1 MDQAEKLQ
9 DEMLAAI
16 ASRGDAR
23 NYPAH
28 AVLINEGDQS
38 DAFFILLAGRVK
50 VYGAGDDGRE
60 VIYNTLGPGEYFG
73 ELSLLDGAPRS
84 ASVASLEP
92 LRCVMVRGA
101 DMRKFL
107 AQYPDFAYHLI
118 QRLALLLRRSTD
130 NVKSLALD
138 DVYQRVARM
147 LNELAGAEPPDGGPR
162 LLSLKLTQQDIAER
176 VGSSREMISRIFKQ
190 LLQGGYV
197 EQRDGRLVLLKK
209 LPAGW

>member
-1 MDQAEKLQ
+1 MDQVEKLQ

-16 ASRGDAR
+16 ARRGGVRD
-23 NYPAH
+23 YPAN
-28 AVLINEGDQS
+28 ALLIREGDQS

-50 VYGAGDDGRE
+50 VYGSGEDGRE

-92 LRCVMVRGA
+92 LRCVLVRGVE
-101 DMRKFL
+101 MREFL
-107 AQYPDFAYHLI
+107 AQHPDFAFHLI
-118 QRLALLLRRSTD
+118 QRLALLLRRSTE

-147 LNELAGAEPPDGGPR
+147 LNELAGAEPSDGGPR
-162 LLSLKLTQQDIAER
+162 QVSLKLTQQDIAER